1 MTSKVPMLTAL
12 TLLAGVM
19 FSPMAIAQ
27 DVYEDAYVARSG
39 VIRAGPDYD
48 FPKVRSVSSG
58 RVIQVFGCIQ
68 GYEWCDVE
76 YRGSRG
82 WFPGDNIAFDYD
94 GRRAPLRWVAP
105 LLGLMILDFAIDD
118 YWHNHYYD
126 RPWYERRTIWFDW
139 RPREPRNFP
148 PPPPPSDW
156 PKKKLLPPPPP
167 PPPPVGRAPKGDP
180 LPPPPAGIAPKL
192 APTPHVAPPAG
203 TPVKPPKKPKK
214 YCPPGQVCE
223 Q

>member
-1 MTSKVPMLTAL
+1 MC
-12 TLLAGVM
+12 
-19 FSPMAIAQ
+19 FWF
-27 DVYEDAYVARSG
+27 Y
-39 VIRAGPDYD
+39 
-48 FPKVRSVSSG
+48 F
-58 RVIQVFGCIQ
+58 

-76 YRGSRG
+76 YHGSRG
-82 WFPGDNIAFDYD
+82 WFQGDNIAFDYD
-94 GRRAPLRWVAP
+94 GRRAPLRRVAL
-105 LLGLMILDFAIDD
+105 LLGLMILDFVIDD
-118 YWHNHYYD
+118 YWYNRYHD
-126 RPWYERRTIWFDW
+126 SPRYEWWTIWFDW
-139 RPREPRNFP
+139 RPREPRNF
-148 PPPPPSDW
+148 
-156 PKKKLLPPPPP
+156 PPPP